1 MINIGKSLTLDDVIH
16 IACMGKKVGLDQDA
30 RMHMQA
36 SRQVVEDRLT
46 DGQPHY
52 GINTGF
58 GALAEVP
65 ISIDKVRTLQLNL
78 VRSHSAGVGAP
89 MPQDVVRAAMLL
101 RAHTLALGLS
111 GIRPVV
117 VELLLNM
124 LNARIHPVV
133 PSKGSVGASGD
144 LAPLAH
150 IALALVGE
158 ARVEYQGRIMQAS
171 KALNAGGLKPVRLEA
186 KEGLSLINGTQMMT
200 AVGTIMLWHANHL
213 AKVADIAGSMSLEAV
228 RGTPVAFD
236 PRIQQARPHPG
247 QALSAQNLRRLL
259 TDSGIRESHRDCK
272 KVQDPYSLRCMPQ
285 VHGAVLD
292 ALNYVARVLTTEIN
306 SVTDNPLVFDDG
318 DIVSGGNF
326 HGEPVA
332 LAMDF
337 AGMSVAELASISE
350 RRVEHLLNP
359 ALSDGLPPFLVRESG
374 LNSGFMIAQVAA
386 ASLVSENKILAHPA
400 SVDSIPSSANR
411 EDHVSMGLIAANKAM
426 IIVDN
431 VRNCL
436 AVEVLAAA
444 QGLDFRMPLK
454 PGIGVRAAH
463 DFVRRTI
470 SFENEDRVL
479 AWDIEKV
486 ARMLIPGGGFLDA
499 VMAIIPEFGNN

>member
-1 MINIGKSLTLDDVIH
+1 MVNVGKVLKTDDVIKVAH
-16 IACMGKKVGLDQDA
+16 KNEKVGLDPDA
-30 RMHMQA
+30 RLRMLA
-36 SRQVVEDRLT
+36 ARRIVEERLT

-58 GALAEVP
+58 GALAEVR
-65 ISIDKVRTLQLNL
+65 ISMDKVRTLQMNL
-78 VRSHSAGVGAP
+78 IRSHSSGVGAP
-89 MPQDVVRAAMLL
+89 MPQDIVRAAMLL

-111 GIRPVV
+111 GIRPQVI
-117 VELLLNM
+117 ELLLEM

-150 IALALVGE
+150 IALALIGE
-158 ARVEYQGRIMQAS
+158 GHVEYHGQKVPAI
-171 KALNAGGLKPVRLEA
+171 KAFDAEGLKPVSLEA

-200 AVGTIMLWHANHL
+200 AVGTIMLWHADYL
-213 AKVADIAGSMSLEAV
+213 SKVADISGAMSLEAV

-236 PRIQQARPHPG
+236 ARIQRARPHPG
-247 QALSAQNLRRLL
+247 QARKAGNLRRLL
-259 TDSGIRESHRDCK
+259 ADSQIRDSHKDCK

-285 VHGAVLD
+285 VHGAVSD
-292 ALNYVARVLTTEIN
+292 ALDYASGVITTEIN
-306 SVTDNPLVFDDG
+306 SVTDNPLVFDNG

-337 AGMSVAELASISE
+337 AGISVAELASISE

-359 ALSDGLPPFLVRESG
+359 ALSDGLPPFLVKESG

-386 ASLVSENKILAHPA
+386 ASLVSENKVLAHPA

-411 EDHVSMGLIAANKAM
+411 EDHVSMGLTAANKAM
-426 IIVDN
+426 TIVTN
-431 VRNCL
+431 VRNVL

-444 QGLDFRMPLK
+444 QALDFRMPLK
-454 PGIGVRAAH
+454 PGIGVQAAH
-463 DFVRRTI
+463 EFVRQTI

-479 AWDIEKV
+479 AWDIN
-486 ARMLIPGGGFLDA
+486 RISDMLKPGKGLVEA
-499 VMAIIPEFGNN
+499 VQERVGRLF